1 METENKDYQG
11 RAERILR
18 DLGKKIDE
26 LINKSFEER
35 GELKEDLNRRIE
47 ELKRNK
53 EKLESEIK
61 DFVSK
66 NESKWKDIENR
77 LQNAADELRK
87 ALEIIF
93 QKNPQEK
100 QTQKKEEPEVPPF
113 QDKNDI
119 P

>member
-1 METENKDYQG
+1 METEKTDYQG
-11 RAERILR
+11 KAEKLLR

-53 EKLESEIK
+53 EKLESEIRG
-61 DFVSK
+61 FVSN
-66 NESKWKDIENR
+66 NEGKWKDVESR
-77 LQNAADELRK
+77 LQNAVEELKK

-93 QKNPQEK
+93 QKNPPKDQN
-100 QTQKKEEPEVPPF
+100 PPK
-113 QDKNDI
+113 DM